1 MWGQKVWVQIL
12 AYHFLAVLPTSKSEN
27 LSELQSPLLQNEDT
41 DSKYKLYNLYHIVI
55 RMK

>member
-41 DSKYKLYNLYHIVI
+41 DSKYKLYNFTILS
-55 RMK
+55 